1 MKQEQLMA
9 MLALCLA
16 IGWPTSELA
25 SLIVTINAAV
35 FDVRKVATEADL
47 RLALQQPEINTI
59 VLTEHLIVESP
70 IVINRRSELTLDL
83 AGYNIVACRRGHSGF
98 SLKGMRSTD
107 NACVLDIQAGNIEL
121 TGQGHIMALGA
132 DSTAIRMRG
141 AMTAD
146 NANYSCLK
154 VDRDV
159 VLNAPNYYGL
169 VIAASGGLAYGVKIS
184 FAGTIIARD
193 GIYIAAN
200 VQGRGDNLPTIHI
213 ESGAKILVD
222 EYTGTAVCAAGQGI
236 WQLDAAI
243 MAGANGILVEAGSL
257 HLCGTAITASGTPST
272 SSEPAE
278 AENVGYVARFVT
290 RAHLMPPEMTVAGG
304 DYLSEHGYV
313 FVADANSTPI
323 KKLELKAGQ
332 FIGEQG
338 IFQRIAPLGA
348 DNSVTAITGGHF
360 ASDIAA
366 YIAPGY
372 SLEKSPKSKF
382 YQVVNVAESRAE
394 AKEVQITTRFQEK
407 LAQAA
412 YYLDPKYVAGD
423 LGPWRARFT
432 PVLSTLKRINTSARK
447 LLDKKPTLDKMLAA
461 TRSLVKAIKNVQLVE
476 EDLRAEIMTAITS
489 VEAIDVNDY
498 TTYSYREL
506 RQAAV
511 AAAKTINQDQ
521 PTIEELYSSLLD
533 IEINIDLLE
542 ERGAEEPLEAAD
554 PIDPEELIIVS
565 SALAAEV
572 EVAQT
577 DPEPVESTPITPPKL
592 DAPRLGRIT
601 LAAVMPPTTQV
612 ETPVIPEPESAP
624 APAPDP
630 ISAPALV
637 SEPITESASMPNP
650 ESITPQTSFEPQP
663 EITVETPVDD
673 TLTLARQNLAEMI
686 SAVESLRLNDYREDA
701 AEQFGEL
708 QVAVAKAT
716 ALLAKPASSL
726 EQIVANMN
734 EINAAIAGLRDVD
747 AETEPKT
754 VASEPAAIAMV
765 NVAPAVEPTG
775 IDWTALRDVVT
786 EISRLDS
793 ASYSANSY
801 TWLLTCLESAK
812 ALVVNSAVTQ
822 AQVDDAVFEI
832 NLAVLALEPVVTPRL
847 SETETFAQPVTRI
860 AEPITEYN
868 RTELEVTPNWLMS
881 MMAGAYAGL
890 AAYRSSRLAAK
901 HRRRQA

>member
-25 SLIVTINAAV
+25 SLIVKINAAV

-47 RLALQQPEINTI
+47 RLALQQPEITTI
-59 VLTEHLIVESP
+59 VLTEHLIIESP

-83 AGYNIVACRRGHSGF
+83 AGHNIVACRRGHGGF
-98 SLKGMRSTD
+98 GLKSMRSTE

-121 TGQGHIMALGA
+121 TGQGHIMALSA
-132 DSTAIRMRG
+132 DSTAIRVRG

-154 VDRDV
+154 IDRDI

-169 VIAASGGLAYGVKIS
+169 VVAASGGLAYGVKIA

-200 VQGRGDNLPTIHI
+200 VQGRGDNLPTVRV

-222 EYTGTAVCAAGQGI
+222 EVSGTAICAAGQGI
-236 WQLDAAI
+236 WQLDSAI
-243 MAGANGILVEAGSL
+243 MAGANGILIEAGSL
-257 HLCGTAITASGTPST
+257 HLCGTAITASGTPATAQNST
-272 SSEPAE
+272 NAEPT
-278 AENVGYVARFVT
+278 GYVVRFAT
-290 RAHLMPPEMTVAGG
+290 QAHLMPPELTVAGG
-304 DYLSEHGYV
+304 NYLSEHSYI
-313 FVADANSTPI
+313 FVADTSSTPI
-323 KKLELKAGQ
+323 KKLEIKAGQ
-332 FIGEQG
+332 FMSEQG
-338 IFQRIAPLGA
+338 IFQSIAPLGA
-348 DNSVTAITGGHF
+348 DNSVTAITGGQF
-360 ASDIAA
+360 ASDISA
-366 YIAPGY
+366 YIATGY
-372 SLEKSPKSKF
+372 ALEKSAKSKF
-382 YQVVNVAESRAE
+382 YQVINVAESRAE
-394 AKEVQITTRFQEK
+394 AKEAQITTRFQGK

-432 PVLSTLKRINTSARK
+432 PVLSTLKRINTSAHK
-447 LLDKKPTLDKMLAA
+447 LLDKKPALDKMLAA
-461 TRSLVKAIKNVQLVE
+461 TRSLAKAIKNVQLIE

-498 TTYSYREL
+498 TAYSYREL
-506 RQAAV
+506 HQAATT
-511 AAAKTINQDQ
+511 AAKIMNQDHT
-521 PTIEELYSSLLD
+521 TIEELYSSLLD

-542 ERGAEEPLEAAD
+542 ERNNEESPETAE

-572 EVAQT
+572 EVAKD
-577 DPEPVESTPITPPKL
+577 DPEPAAEVPIAPPKL

-601 LAAVMPPTTQV
+601 LAAMLPPTAKV
-612 ETPVIPEPESAP
+612 EPPALPAPEPAP
-624 APAPDP
+624 EPAMPVATAP
-630 ISAPALV
+630 ISAPEPDATLV
-637 SEPITESASMPNP
+637 PIAAPPSAPTPEPVATTSA
-650 ESITPQTSFEPQP
+650 
-663 EITVETPVDD
+663 VDD
-673 TLTLARQNLAEMI
+673 TLVLARQNLSEMVA
-686 SAVESLRLNDYREDA
+686 AVESLRINDYREDA

-716 ALLAKPASSL
+716 ALLGKPTSSL
-726 EQIVANMN
+726 EQIVAVMN
-734 EINAAIAGLRDVD
+734 EINAAISGLRDVD
-747 AETEPKT
+747 AEPEITISEPVAATTINVAAVAET
-754 VASEPAAIAMV
+754 VAV
-765 NVAPAVEPTG
+765 
-775 IDWTALRDVVT
+775 DWTALRDVVT

-793 ASYSANSY
+793 NSYSADSY

-812 ALVVNSAVTQ
+812 ALVADPAVTQ
-822 AQVDDAVFEI
+822 AQVDDVVFEI
-832 NLAVLALEPVVTPRL
+832 NLAVLALEPVAAPRL
-847 SETETFAQPVTRI
+847 SETETFIEPAASPSN
-860 AEPITEYN
+860 AEPITEFN
-868 RTELEVTPNWLMS
+868 QNELNVTPNWLMS
-881 MMAGAYAGL
+881 MMAGAYAGI